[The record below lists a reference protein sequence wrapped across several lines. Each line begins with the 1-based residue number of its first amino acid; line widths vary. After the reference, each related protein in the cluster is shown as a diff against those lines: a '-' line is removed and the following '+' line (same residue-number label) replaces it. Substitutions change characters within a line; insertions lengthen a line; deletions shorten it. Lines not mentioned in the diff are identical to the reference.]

1 MMYRAQIL
9 RGHSQTPS
17 KWLDYFVSQ
26 ALSTTAELKQLRH
39 VTYVTSP
46 LMLTAAQSEGHIPA
60 LWLGAEAPELHWR
73 SLLISAQCWY
83 GKECTCPDNYI
94 KWQAMEGGHST
105 VWSDNG
111 TVHTYI
117 HTYLLTYMQCSQD
130 TMRVYEEACVC
141 TVQFEHAF
149 VYVHACACITDTRA
163 QWLWVLWWRLA
174 DAITCACLHIRG
186 TAPTSSYK
194 H

>member
-17 KWLDYFVSQ
+17 KLWLDYFVSQ

-73 SLLISAQCWY
+73 SQLISTQCWY
-83 GKECTCPDNYI
+83 GKECTCPNSYI

-111 TVHTYI
+111 TVHAYIHTYI
-117 HTYLLTYMQCSQD
+117 HTYVHAMFTDAEVLWGSLCMYCTIWACI
-130 TMRVYEEACVC
+130 CVC
-141 TVQFEHAF
+141 TCMCLRNWH
-149 VYVHACACITDTRA
+149 
-163 QWLWVLWWRLA
+163 
-174 DAITCACLHIRG
+174 TCTVIMSVVVKVGTCPYLCLSSHPRHC
-186 TAPTSSYK
+186 SYK
-194 H
+194 